1 MRGAAW
7 WSRRGIVPSLRP
19 MDARFTEDQELL
31 RRSARELLAR
41 ECPMSLVRAQLG
53 EPRGRAEGLWKRI
66 AEAGWTGLGFG
77 ENAGGAGL
85 GLTWQVVL
93 LEEMGRVLAPG
104 PYFATTLLGGAAIDL
119 AGNAA
124 QRRRWLPGI
133 ASGATRATLALLE
146 DVERWDAAA
155 IELVAERRGDGFRLH
170 GTKRFVLEVGSAD
183 LIVVATRTGEG
194 DAGIALFALD
204 ARTPGVA
211 IEAVALLDGTR
222 KLATLRLT
230 DVQLSR
236 DAELPGG
243 WPALA
248 RVLDRAKVALCAEM
262 IGAAE
267 RVLELSVAYAKT
279 REQFGQPIGS
289 FQAIQHKCADMLV
302 ALEGAKSATY
312 AAAWALQE
320 DEPNAPVA
328 AAMAKAFT
336 SDAFA
341 KIAGDGIQIHGGL
354 GFTWEQDLHLYYKR
368 AKVSERLFGDGAWNR
383 EIVAKALV
391 DV

>member
-1 MRGAAW
+1 
-7 WSRRGIVPSLRP
+7 
-19 MDARFTEDQELL
+19 MDARFTEEQELL

-41 ECPMSLVRAQLG
+41 ECPMSLVRAQLDD
-53 EPRGRAEGLWKRI
+53 PRGAANGLWKRI
-66 AEAGWTGLGFG
+66 ALAGWTGLGFG
-77 ENAGGAGL
+77 EDVGGAGL
-85 GLTWQVVL
+85 GLVEQVVL
-93 LEEMGRVLAPG
+93 LEEMGRALAPG
-104 PYFATTLLGGAAIDL
+104 PYFATTLLGGAAIDF
-119 AGNAA
+119 AGDAA

-133 ASGATRATLALLE
+133 ASGATRATLAFLE
-146 DVERWDAAA
+146 EAQRWDAAA
-155 IELVAERRGDGFRLH
+155 IQLVAEPRSDGFRLH
-170 GTKRFVLEVGSAD
+170 GAKRFVLEASSTD
-183 LIVVATRTGEG
+183 LIVVAARTGEG
-194 DAGIALFALD
+194 EAGVALFALD
-204 ARTPGVA
+204 ASTPGVA
-211 IEAVALLDGTR
+211 TLPVALLDGTR
-222 KLATLRLT
+222 KFATLRLT
-230 DVQLSR
+230 NVQLSQG
-236 DAELPGG
+236 ALLPGG

-320 DEPNAPVA
+320 NEPDAAIA

-354 GFTWEQDLHLYYKR
+354 GFTWDQDLHLYYKR

-383 EIVAKALV
+383 ELVARALV
-391 DV
+391 DA

>member
-1 MRGAAW
+1 
-7 WSRRGIVPSLRP
+7 
-19 MDARFTEDQELL
+19 MDARFTEEQELL

-53 EPRGRAEGLWKRI
+53 DPHGAAKALWQRITEVGWPGL
-66 AEAGWTGLGFG
+66 AFG
-77 ENAGGAGL
+77 DDVGGAGL
-85 GLTWQVVL
+85 GLVELVVL

-104 PYFATTLLGGAAIDL
+104 PYFATVLLGGAAIDL
-119 AGNAA
+119 AGDAT
-124 QRRRWLPGI
+124 QRRRWLPDI
-133 ASGATRATLALLE
+133 ASGTTRATLALLE
-146 DVERWDAAA
+146 DAERWDAAA
-155 IELVAERRGDGFRLH
+155 IQLVAERSGDGFRLH
-170 GTKRFVLEVGSAD
+170 GAKRFVLEASSAD
-183 LIVVATRTGEG
+183 LIVVATRTGDG
-194 DAGIALFALD
+194 DAGVALFALD
-204 ARTPGVA
+204 AHTPGVA
-211 IEAVALLDGTR
+211 IEPVALLDGTR

-230 DVQLSR
+230 NVQPSR
-236 DAELPGG
+236 EALLPGG
-243 WPALA
+243 WSALA

-279 REQFGQPIGS
+279 REQFGQPIGT

-320 DEPNAPVA
+320 NEPDAPTA

-341 KIAGDGIQIHGGL
+341 KIAGEGIQIHGGL

-368 AKVSERLFGDGAWNR
+368 AKLDERLFGDGSWNR
-383 EIVAKALV
+383 EIVARGLV
-391 DV
+391 DA

>member
-1 MRGAAW
+1 
-7 WSRRGIVPSLRP
+7 
-19 MDARFTEDQELL
+19 MDARFTEEQELL

-41 ECPMSLVRAQLG
+41 ECPMSLVRAQLDD
-53 EPRGRAEGLWKRI
+53 PRGAANGLWKRI
-66 AEAGWTGLGFG
+66 GEAGWTGLGFG
-77 ENAGGAGL
+77 EDVGGAGL
-85 GLTWQVVL
+85 GLVEQVVL

-104 PYFATTLLGGAAIDL
+104 PYFATTLLGGAAIDF
-119 AGNAA
+119 AGDAA

-133 ASGATRATLALLE
+133 ASGATRATLAFL
-146 DVERWDAAA
+146 DDAERWDAAA
-155 IELVAERRGDGFRLH
+155 IQLVAEHRGDGFRLH
-170 GTKRFVLEVGSAD
+170 GAKRFVLEASSAD
-183 LIVVATRTGEG
+183 LIVVAARTGEG
-194 DAGIALFALD
+194 EAGVALFALD
-204 ARTPGVA
+204 ASTPGVA
-211 IEAVALLDGTR
+211 TLPVALLDGSR
-222 KLATLRLT
+222 KFARLRLT
-230 DVQLSR
+230 NVQLSQG
-236 DAELPGG
+236 ALLPGG

-267 RVLELSVAYAKT
+267 RVLEESVDYAKT

-320 DEPNAPVA
+320 NEPDAPVA

-354 GFTWEQDLHLYYKR
+354 GFTWDQDLHLYYKR

-383 EIVAKALV
+383 ELVARALV
-391 DV
+391 DA

>member
-1 MRGAAW
+1 
-7 WSRRGIVPSLRP
+7 

-31 RRSARELLAR
+31 RGSARELLAR
-41 ECPMSLVRAQLG
+41 ECPMALVRAQLDD
-53 EPRGRAEGLWKRI
+53 PRCAADRLWTRI
-66 AEAGWTGLGFG
+66 VEAGWTGLGFG
-77 ENAGGAGL
+77 DDVGGAGL
-85 GLTWQVVL
+85 GLVEQVVL

-104 PYFATTLLGGAAIDL
+104 PYFATALLGGAAIDL
-119 AGNAA
+119 AGDAE
-124 QRRRWLPGI
+124 QRRCWLPGI

-146 DVERWDAAA
+146 DTERWDGAA
-155 IELVAERRGDGFRLH
+155 IQVAAEASGDGFRLR
-170 GTKRFVLEVGSAD
+170 GVKRFVLEAASAD
-183 LIVVATRTGEG
+183 LLVVAARSGAGE
-194 DAGIALFALD
+194 AGVELFALD

-211 IEAVALLDGTR
+211 VEPVALLDGTR
-222 KLATLRLT
+222 KVATLRLA
-230 DVQLSR
+230 DVAVSQRAL
-236 DAELPGG
+236 LPGG

-262 IGAAE
+262 IGGAE

-279 REQFGQPIGS
+279 RAQFGQPIGS

-302 ALEGAKSATY
+302 ALEAAKSATY

-320 DEPNAPVA
+320 NEADGPVT
-328 AAMAKAFT
+328 AAMAKAIT

-341 KIAGDGIQIHGGL
+341 KIAGDGIQIHGGV

-383 EIVAKALV
+383 EIVARARI
-391 DV
+391 DAA

>member
-1 MRGAAW
+1 
-7 WSRRGIVPSLRP
+7 
-19 MDARFTEDQELL
+19 MDARFTEEQVLL
-31 RRSARELLAR
+31 RGSARELLAR

-53 EPRGRAEGLWKRI
+53 EPCGAAAGLWNRI
-66 AEAGWTGLGFG
+66 AEAGWLGLGFR
-77 ENAGGAGL
+77 EDVGGAGL
-85 GLTWQVVL
+85 GLIEQVVL

-104 PYFATTLLGGAAIDL
+104 PYFATALLGGAAIDL

-133 ASGATRATLALLE
+133 ASGETRATIAFLE

-155 IELVAERRGDGFRLH
+155 IRLAAERSGDGFRLH
-170 GTKRFVLEVGSAD
+170 GAKRFVLEASSAD
-183 LIVVATRTGEG
+183 LIVVAACIGEG
-194 DAGIALFALD
+194 EAGVALFALD
-204 ARTPGVA
+204 AHAPGVS
-211 IEAVALLDGTR
+211 IEPVALLDGTR

-230 DVQLSR
+230 SVQLSR
-236 DAELPGG
+236 DDVLAGG

-267 RVLELSVAYAKT
+267 RVLELSVGYAKT

-302 ALEGAKSATY
+302 ALEGARSATY

-320 DEPNAPVA
+320 DEPDAPVA

-391 DV
+391 DA

>member
-1 MRGAAW
+1 
-7 WSRRGIVPSLRP
+7 
-19 MDARFTEDQELL
+19 MDARFTEEQELL
-31 RRSARELLAR
+31 RRSAREMLVR

-53 EPRGRAEGLWKRI
+53 DPRGAVGSLWDRI
-66 AEAGWTGLGFG
+66 SEAGWTGLGFG
-77 ENAGGAGL
+77 EDVGGAGL
-85 GLTWQVVL
+85 GLVDQVVL
-93 LEEMGRVLAPG
+93 LEELGRVLAPG
-104 PYFATTLLGGAAIDL
+104 PYFATVLLGGAAIDL
-119 AGNAA
+119 AGDAA

-133 ASGATRATLALLE
+133 TSGTTRATLAFLE

-155 IELVAERRGDGFRLH
+155 IQLVAERNGNGFRLQ
-170 GTKRFVLEVGSAD
+170 GAKRFVLEACCAD
-183 LIVVATRTGEG
+183 LLVVAARTGAGEEG
-194 DAGIALFALD
+194 VALFALD

-211 IEAVALLDGTR
+211 TLPAALIDGTR
-222 KLATLRLT
+222 KFATLRF
-230 DVQLSR
+230 DAVQVSR
-236 DAELPGG
+236 DALLPGG
-243 WPALA
+243 WPVLA
-248 RVLDRAKVALCAEM
+248 RVLDRARVALCAEM

-279 REQFGQPIGS
+279 REQFGQPIGA

-320 DEPNAPVA
+320 NEVDAPVA

-368 AKVSERLFGDGAWNR
+368 AKSSERLFGNGAWNR
-383 EIVAKALV
+383 EVVARALV
-391 DV
+391 DG

>member
-1 MRGAAW
+1 
-7 WSRRGIVPSLRP
+7 
-19 MDARFTEDQELL
+19 MDARFTDEQELL

-53 EPRGRAEGLWKRI
+53 EPRGAAEALWQRI
-66 AEAGWTGLGFG
+66 AEVGWPGLVFG
-77 ENAGGAGL
+77 EDVGGAGL
-85 GLTWQVVL
+85 GLVDLVVL
-93 LEEMGRVLAPG
+93 LEEMGRVLTPG
-104 PYFATTLLGGAAIDL
+104 GYFATVLLGGAAIDL
-119 AGNAA
+119 AGDAA

-133 ASGATRATLALLE
+133 ASGTTRATLALLE
-146 DVERWDAAA
+146 DAERWDAAA
-155 IELVAERRGDGFRLH
+155 IQLVAERSGDGFRLH
-170 GTKRFVLEVGSAD
+170 GSKRFVLEASSAE
-183 LIVVATRTGEG
+183 LIVVAARTGEG
-194 DAGIALFALD
+194 EAGVALFALD

-211 IEAVALLDGTR
+211 TLPVALLDGTR
-222 KLATLRLT
+222 KLATLRLAN
-230 DVQLSR
+230 VQLKH
-236 DAELPGG
+236 DALLAGG

-279 REQFGQPIGS
+279 REQFGQPIGA

-320 DEPNAPVA
+320 DEPDAPVA

-341 KIAGDGIQIHGGL
+341 KIAGEGIQIHGGL
-354 GFTWEQDLHLYYKR
+354 GFSWEHDLHLYYKR
-368 AKVSERLFGDGAWNR
+368 AKVCERLFGTGAWNR
-383 EIVAKALV
+383 EVVARALV
-391 DV
+391 DA

>member
-77 ENAGGAGL
+77 EDAGGAGL